1 MNNIKNKII
10 ETSSIY
16 DSDSNSDNDNDENN
30 TINNTAETDEEI
42 KAKAKKAKREWLNKK
57 HRMVERMK
65 LIPRRE
71 YLMTIRYTNQTYQEM
86 QNYCVGTG
94 KKGIKCAYG
103 VPIPVSKCVVPDSVL
118 MVMEMNNDTNQIVG
132 VGLVRNT
139 IQEPGSIGRKH
150 FSIHD
155 NGNLNRYVYLGTKHI
170 RRDEL
175 TEHEEE
181 VFAAFDR
188 ICFKGRKH
196 LKRCVGITYFPLD
209 ITEACKELI
218 DFPTFVFQMFKN
230 RVKK

>member
-1 MNNIKNKII
+1 MNNIKDKII
-10 ETSSIY
+10 ETSSVY
-16 DSDSNSDNDNDENN
+16 NSDSDSESDNDTQNIELNEK
-30 TINNTAETDEEI
+30 IQAEKD
-42 KAKAKKAKREWLNKK
+42 KAQAKKERREWLNKK

-71 YLMTIRYTNQTYQEM
+71 YLMTIRYTNQTYEEM

-94 KKGIKCAYG
+94 KKSIKCAYG
-103 VPIPVSKCVVPDSVL
+103 VPIPVSRCVVPDSVL

-175 TEHEEE
+175 TDHEEE

-218 DFPTFVFQMFKN
+218 DFPSFVFQMFKN